1 MTGPPRCN
9 MQENARDLPRF
20 CTAIDAFIERLGSAV
35 CWLNSILVLNIVVQV
50 FLRYVLGAGK
60 VWMEELEWHFY
71 AVLLLMGLSYCLAS
85 DTHVRLDILHRK
97 FSPAKKEYVD
107 LFGMIFLVLPFFSI
121 LLFHGLDFL
130 ATAWHVSESSPH
142 PLGLPC
148 WWIIKA
154 FIPVTMFLVILAA
167 LSRIVRAVVVI
178 IQIKKEKRQG

>member
-1 MTGPPRCN
+1 MPEKVR
-9 MQENARDLPRF
+9 RLPRF
-20 CTAIDAFIERLGSAV
+20 CTVIDAFIKWLGSAI

-50 FLRYVLGAGK
+50 VLRYALGEGK

-71 AVLLLMGLSYCLAS
+71 AVLLLMGLSYCLTS
-85 DTHVRLDILHRK
+85 DTHVRLDILHRN
-97 FSPAKKEYVD
+97 FSKAKKEYID

-121 LLFHGLDFL
+121 LFYHGLDFL
-130 ATAWHVSESSPH
+130 ATAWHVGENSPH

-167 LSRIVRAVVVI
+167 LSRIVRALVVLK
-178 IQIKKEKRQG
+178 QIKTERWRG